1 MKRHHPFNL
10 VEILIALG
18 VTVIGICSIM
28 VLFPIGANAS
38 SNAAM
43 ETYAANAADQML
55 NYLKFQITAS
65 EDNWKDMVVGSDATK
80 GALKE
85 IADIIDDDDDLT
97 FDQSDL
103 NDDDNWTYKKET
115 SKHAYFNLKDMN
127 GTIYSYCPSADTK
140 ANNLFQF
147 ISHRNELDSSGNP
160 VYLGDSD
167 FKNEKIDFRGL
178 LQVWKEQVEIRLP
191 DGSPQPPLDYKYCV
205 KLNVRVLWPAEIP
218 PKARQNAVYSLEV
231 FNPFVVRN

>member
-160 VYLGDSD
+160 SIWAIPTSKTRRLTSAASSRSGRSKWKYD
-167 FKNEKIDFRGL
+167 FLTALPSRL
-178 LQVWKEQVEIRLP
+178 LTT
-191 DGSPQPPLDYKYCV
+191 ST
-205 KLNVRVLWPAEIP
+205 A
-218 PKARQNAVYSLEV
+218 SS
-231 FNPFVVRN
+231 